1 MFSKKFTNN
10 AKRAITL
17 DLIAA
22 VNHEGIVTRI
32 LASTVTA
39 GVDDA
44 ERAEAMRMFTWAK
57 TTFVGQPYV
66 VFQAHNGIVP
76 SPGLHVP
83 HVMPGSPR
91 LEDLNLSDEDRE
103 KIARTFGMPYE
114 QIAEYFNVPYKSV
127 RSNPRFYQTSGDVDF
142 LKVDGMRFVVLD
154 DIDPHAI
161 AEAMLTAPGILDLLR
176 VDLLDIEARTGKKE
190 VNVELRVDT
199 SNIIGDME
207 KMLEALNSPP
217 KWARGGFTS
226 SVDQRV
232 YSKKYSEGPAF
243 SINSYWQSRTEPTK
257 FYRVIGMQECLGHWH
272 IDMHCLQNGGTE
284 DRVWMSTKQ
293 WADIFTAADRETA
306 LAPLS
311 PQSSVGPY
319 PYQLDAV
326 DFLRPEKVRTEYP
339 NPEKKLFRPE
349 LLEARDATAPVIAAT
364 QQVLDGVA
372 FHGTE
377 APPKEGEQYQRID
390 SGRQWV
396 VIDATRDDMETWIVT
411 MEAQEHPEFGES
423 YRIKSKFRSHAQ
435 WLAKWRPLDSE
446 GNVKPVVFIDIENDD
461 GAVVQEVREDMLTHN
476 EGENAVRWIR
486 VIGRELDRR
495 VPGWRDYDPPGV
507 LYDDCALIIRAIRT
521 LFRGGVQV
529 EAELLKSKDQVKAQ
543 LQMAEHHHKKMTGM
557 ERRVRHIEDLHRGV
571 VADAARMFRDIHGR
585 AALVEEMKGSKITS
599 LNDAEPGVASNF
611 VRRLRERSGELMP

>member
-1 MFSKKFTNN
+1 MFDKKFTNN

-39 GVDDA
+39 GMDDA

-76 SPGLHVP
+76 LPKV
-83 HVMPGSPR
+83 
-91 LEDLNLSDEDRE
+91 N
-103 KIARTFGMPYE
+103 IADFDFPENPYE
-114 QIAEYFNVPYKSV
+114 QLARQFGVPYKSV
-127 RSNPRFYQTSGDVDF
+127 RPNNQPGKSEAPSAQFYAFSGDVDF
-142 LKVDGMRFVVLD
+142 LKDGGTRYAILE

-161 AEAMLTAPGILDLLR
+161 AEAMLLAPGILDLLR
-176 VDLLDIEARTGKKE
+176 VEMLDIEARTGKKE

-199 SNIIGDME
+199 SGMTGTLDALI
-207 KMLEALNSPP
+207 EAMQPMP
-217 KWARGGFTS
+217 KWAQGGFTS
-226 SVDQRV
+226 RVDDRV
-232 YSKKYSEGPAF
+232 YTKKHNEGPAF

-257 FYRVIGMQECLGHWH
+257 FYRVTGLQQCVGHWH
-272 IDMHCLQNGGTE
+272 VEMHCLQDGEPE
-284 DRVWMSTKQ
+284 DRVWESTRS
-293 WADIFTAADRETA
+293 WADLFTPVDRETA

-311 PQSSVGPY
+311 PQSSVGPHAVRRLRKSFL
-319 PYQLDAV
+319 PPEAFDTSAFALREPVRPSDAE
-326 DFLRPEKVRTEYP
+326 PSSE
-339 NPEKKLFRPE
+339 
-349 LLEARDATAPVIAAT
+349 VIAAT
-364 QQVLDGVA
+364 QQVLDGVP

-377 APPKEGEQYQRID
+377 APPKVGEQYQRVGSEHIYTVVD
-390 SGRQWV
+390 VQQGDFNTHTVTLDTHKGGVYYGRNKH
-396 VIDATRDDMETWIVT
+396 TFRD
-411 MEAQEHPEFGES
+411 
-423 YRIKSKFRSHAQ
+423 HAQ

-446 GNVKPVVFIDIENDD
+446 GNVKPVVYIDIENDD
-461 GAVVQEVREDMLTHN
+461 GAVMQEVREDMLTHN

-543 LQMAEHHHKKMTGM
+543 LQMAEHHNKKMAGM
-557 ERRVRHIEDLHRGV
+557 ERRVRHIEDLYRGV
-571 VADAARMFRDIHGR
+571 VADASRMFRDIHGR

-599 LNDAEPGVASNF
+599 LNEAEPGTASNF
-611 VRRLRERSGELMP
+611 IRRLRERSGELMP